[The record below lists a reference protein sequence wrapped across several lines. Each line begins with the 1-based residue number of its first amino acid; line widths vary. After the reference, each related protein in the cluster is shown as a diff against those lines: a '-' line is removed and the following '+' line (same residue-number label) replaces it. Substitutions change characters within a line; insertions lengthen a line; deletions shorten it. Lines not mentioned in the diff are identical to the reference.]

1 MRPPGI
7 VSVMHCQGSTAAA
20 AVVRSRG
27 RGDLDPFERR
37 LCKSTS
43 RRKPNANSTIVR
55 RESGPLEPA
64 STKVVRREDGSP
76 TTLRSVGAA
85 DRILRDHRRPA
96 PPPPPPPPRALPAL
110 ATSASS
116 RLETARAAF
125 KSNHADTF
133 SDEAGDVEIE
143 ETKTKIQVAFHI
155 FSPFLTRL
163 WLSNLR
169 LREGE
174 KNYNSLNL
182 C

>member
-55 RESGPLEPA
+55 RESGPSEPA
-64 STKVVRREDGSP
+64 SARVVRREDGSP

-85 DRILRDHRRPA
+85 DRILRDH
-96 PPPPPPPPRALPAL
+96 PPSRSAPPPPPPRALPAL

-116 RLETARAAF
+116 RSETARAAF

>member
-76 TTLRSVGAA
+76 TTLRNVGAA
-85 DRILRDHRRPA
+85 DRILRDHPPSRSAPA
-96 PPPPPPPPRALPAL
+96 AAA
-110 ATSASS
+110 ATSPS
-116 RLETARAAF
+116 RARYVGLLPVG
-125 KSNHADTF
+125 DG
-133 SDEAGDVEIE
+133 AGCV
-143 ETKTKIQVAFHI
+143 
-155 FSPFLTRL
+155 
-163 WLSNLR
+163 
-169 LREGE
+169 
-174 KNYNSLNL
+174 
-182 C
+182 

>member
-1 MRPPGI
+1 MRPPGV

-85 DRILRDHRRPA
+85 DRILRDHPPSRSA
-96 PPPPPPPPRALPAL
+96 PPPPPPPRALPAL

-125 KSNHADTF
+125 KSNHADIF
-133 SDEAGDVEIE
+133 CDEAGDVEIE
-143 ETKTKIQVAFHI
+143 ETKTKVQVAFHI
-155 FSPFLTRL
+155 FFSIFDKALAFEP
-163 WLSNLR
+163 
-169 LREGE
+169 
-174 KNYNSLNL
+174 
-182 C
+182 